1 MTGSSMTFRS
11 LAVASAVSSL
21 LEPAAGAAPA
31 APALGEADPPAGVLL
46 ATWFRAHVDELWR
59 FVGRL
64 GVPAHSIDDVVQE
77 AFVAA
82 NRRRA
87 DIGAGQARGFLFA
100 AAVRL
105 SSNYRQ
111 RAHVRREVS
120 QGEQIEE
127 AASRQPDAEQ
137 LLSDKR
143 RCELLEQALAGLSD
157 AHRTVFVLYELE
169 GFSVPEIAGLL
180 ELPLGT
186 VASRLGRA
194 RGKFSEL
201 ATRLQR
207 ADRES
212 T

>member
-1 MTGSSMTFRS
+1 MVFRS
-11 LAVASAVSSL
+11 VAMTPAGPPLDPASS
-21 LEPAAGAAPA
+21 EHVACAPEAPA
-31 APALGEADPPAGVLL
+31 NELL
-46 ATWFRAHVDELWR
+46 ASWFHAHVEELWR
-59 FVGRL
+59 FVARL
-64 GVPAHSIDDVVQE
+64 GVPAHSIDDIVQE

-105 SSNYRQ
+105 CSNYRQ

-127 AASRQPDAEQ
+127 TVSRQPDAEQ

-143 RCELLEQALAGLSD
+143 RCELLEQALAALSD
-157 AHRTVFVLYELE
+157 AHRAVFVLYELE
-169 GFSVPEIAGLL
+169 GFSVPEIARLL

-186 VASRLGRA
+186 VASRLARA
-194 RGKFSEL
+194 RGNFSEL
-201 ATRLQR
+201 AVRLQG
-207 ADRES
+207 AGREGA
-212 T
+212 

>member
-1 MTGSSMTFRS
+1 MLSRS
-11 LAVASAVSSL
+11 LAFAP
-21 LEPAAGAAPA
+21 PAAQAAVCARAAGPERELPGDGQQGASQPS
-31 APALGEADPPAGVLL
+31 ESQLL
-46 ATWFRAHVDELWR
+46 ASWFRAHVEELWR
-59 FVGRL
+59 FVARL
-64 GVPAHSIDDVVQE
+64 GVPHHSIDDVVQE
-77 AFVAA
+77 TFVAA

-105 SSNYRQ
+105 ASNQRQ

-127 AASRQPDAEQ
+127 NVSHQPDAEQ
-137 LLSDKR
+137 LLTEKR
-143 RCELLEQALAGLSD
+143 RCELLERALAGLSE
-157 AHRTVFVLYELE
+157 AHRAVFVLYELE
-169 GFSVPEIAGLL
+169 GFSAPEIAQLL

-194 RGKFSEL
+194 RSKFSEL
-201 ATRLQR
+201 AASAQR

-212 T
+212 K